1 MSRKIKVFLGAYI
14 NQTNAQNLNC
24 RTLAEHLDKS
34 RFEIYTLTIGHG
46 NLGMTSISDV
56 RIFNCKYPVKLTQIF
71 GFFWGIMN
79 SEVAYLPRGNNYK
92 LQRFLVRIFNRK
104 SFKTMEN
111 IIDEESLKSAL
122 SALGNIERAKE
133 NYSFVSRVYS
143 ITGFMKAY
151 NNEHHG
157 IDTEGLILPPVID
170 TMLFESIAA
179 DKKALKRIVFLGND
193 MKRKRVEDFV
203 SIAEKNPDLDFVIV
217 GNGGSYLS
225 EILENKE
232 FKNISYLGILAH
244 EELLKKLASCDLHIL
259 TSRSEGFPKGI
270 IECAAAGIPSIV
282 YNDYGAAEWIENWE
296 NGVVCKTQNDIQQ
309 AIERIKSTPDLLSTL
324 SKGAIELSNRYDVE
338 KVVKLYETVIEDL
351 YAS

>member
-1 MSRKIKVFLGAYI
+1 MPKRIKVFLGAYI

-24 RTLAEHLDKS
+24 RVLAEHLDKS
-34 RFEIYTLTIGHG
+34 RFEIYTLAIGHG
-46 NLGMTSISDV
+46 NLGKASISGV
-56 RIFNCKYPVKLTQIF
+56 RIFNCKYPVKLTQVF

-92 LQRFLVRIFNRK
+92 LQRFLVRLFKRK
-104 SFKTMEN
+104 SFKTIEN

-122 SALGNIERAKE
+122 SALGDIKRVKE
-133 NYSFVSRVYS
+133 NYGFVTKAYS

-157 IDTEGLILPPVID
+157 VDTEELILPPVID
-170 TMLFESIAA
+170 TMLFKTISTE
-179 DKKALKRIVFLGND
+179 KKLLKRIVFLGND

-203 SIAEKNPDLDFVIV
+203 SIAAKNPDLDFVVI
-217 GNGGSYLS
+217 GNGGDHLS
-225 EILENKE
+225 EMLRKRDLENL
-232 FKNISYLGILAH
+232 SCLGMLTH
-244 EELLKKLASCDLHIL
+244 DELLKELARCDLHML

-270 IECAAAGIPSIV
+270 IECASAGIPSIV
-282 YNDYGAAEWIENWE
+282 YQDYGAEEWIKSWE

-309 AIERIKSTPDLLSTL
+309 AIERIKLNPDLLNAL
-324 SKGAIELSNRYDVE
+324 SKGAIELSHEYDVK

-351 YAS
+351 YAQ